1 MKKLSLKILNWL
13 KIKVKIISQ
22 NLKLEYNK
30 GMNIETFYGD
40 IINDT
45 FRDPN
50 FTSLYYIDSS
60 DQDYLKIF
68 FDCPRNIYYKRCR
81 W

>member
-45 FRDPN
+45 FGDPN